1 MITHITIMEKTM
13 NTSTEGLA
21 RLSRVLQFGDS
32 MLPVGA
38 FSFSCGVESAIQ
50 VGLVKDLDTLKQFV
64 KTSQNQAAHCDAI
77 GLAHAHRALLQGRHD
92 DILAVDRE
100 VINRKLNEESRT
112 MTTRMG
118 KKLAEM
124 TSHVFESPV
133 LAWWLGKIKA
143 GETAGSLPVSQA
155 LVMGLQGISVEEA
168 IVMHQYGVAMTILSA
183 AQRLM
188 RITHLDSQ
196 RILFEVNNDIPHF
209 CQLAANASI
218 RDMASYTPLIDI
230 LAAVHV
236 DAHVRLF
243 MN

>member
-1 MITHITIMEKTM
+1 MSINIEELH
-13 NTSTEGLA
+13 

-32 MLPVGA
+32 VLPVGA

-50 VGLVKDLDTLKQFV
+50 VGLVKDVETLQEYV
-64 KTSQNQAAHCDAI
+64 RVSQNQAAHCDAI
-77 GLAHAHRALLQGRHD
+77 GLAHAHRAVIKECYD
-92 DILAVDRE
+92 DILAADRE
-100 VINRKLNEESRT
+100 VINRKLNEESRV

-124 TSHVFESPV
+124 TSHIFESPV
-133 LAWWLGKIKA
+133 LTWWLAKIKA
-143 GETAGSLPVSQA
+143 GETAGTLPVTQA
-155 LVMGLQGISVEEA
+155 LVMGLQGISVEET

-196 RILFEVNNDIPHF
+196 RILFEVNKDIPQF
-209 CQLAANASI
+209 CHLAINASLS
-218 RDMASYTPLIDI
+218 DMASYTPLIDI

>member
-1 MITHITIMEKTM
+1 MST
-13 NTSTEGLA
+13 NTEGLA
-21 RLSRVLQFGDS
+21 RLARVLQFGDS

-50 VGLVKDLDTLKQFV
+50 VGLVKDVETLQAFV

-77 GLAHAHRALLQGRHD
+77 GLAHAHRALKQGCYD
-92 DILAVDRE
+92 DILAIDRE

-124 TSHVFESPV
+124 TSHVFEAPE
-133 LAWWLGKIKA
+133 LGWWLGKIKT
-143 GETAGSLPVSQA
+143 GETAGTLPVTQA

-196 RILFEVNNDIPHF
+196 RILFEVNKDIPHF

-218 RDMASYTPLIDI
+218 SEMASYTPLIDI